1 MAERP
6 ARRRRLPTKVKAEIF
21 AKQILDDFEDEV
33 EAQLNGFVAA
43 VVSDLTSRKVSP
55 VLTGF
60 FASSWKASS
69 VMPIEEDNRAG
80 YSPWS
85 SLQVNGN
92 KLAPGQRAYIRQR
105 HPVPKTFKL
114 NSSVFIG
121 NTAKY
126 TPQALFSRK
135 SKVFPYLAG
144 GAGAFREGLS
154 QKIDRFF
161 RDQRPNISVGGD
173 TIGKTNLTAQT
184 QYQDL

>member
-1 MAERP
+1 
-6 ARRRRLPTKVKAEIF
+6 
-21 AKQILDDFEDEV
+21 
-33 EAQLNGFVAA
+33 
-43 VVSDLTSRKVSP
+43 
-55 VLTGF
+55 
-60 FASSWKASS
+60 
-69 VMPIEEDNRAG
+69 MPIEEDNRAG

-85 SLQVNGN
+85 ALKVNGN
-92 KLAPGQRAYIRQR
+92 RLAPGQKAYIKQR

-126 TPQALFSRK
+126 TPQALFSPK

-144 GAGAFREGLS
+144 GAGAFKEGLS

-161 RDQRPNISVGGD
+161 RDERPNICVGGD
-173 TIGKTNLTAQT
+173 TIGENRLDVQT